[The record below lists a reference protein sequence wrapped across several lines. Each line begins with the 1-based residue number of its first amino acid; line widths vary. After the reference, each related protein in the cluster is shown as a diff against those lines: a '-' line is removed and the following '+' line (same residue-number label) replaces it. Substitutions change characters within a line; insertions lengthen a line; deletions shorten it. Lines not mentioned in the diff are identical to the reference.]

1 MDYSTLKLLHTG
13 SAVVSLTLFIVR
25 GAWMM
30 SAPRRLQRRW
40 AKIVPHV
47 VDTVLLVSAIAL
59 IWQLGGLRALG
70 TQAWLVAKIIAL
82 LLYIV
87 LGSVALKR
95 GRTLRTRVIAF
106 FAAIAVFGYIVSVA
120 IAKSPYGFIS
130 WL

>member
-1 MDYSTLKLLHTG
+1 MDYSTLRLLHAG

-30 SAPRRLQRRW
+30 SAPQRLQRRW
-40 AKIVPHV
+40 AKIVPHI
-47 VDTVLLVSAIAL
+47 VDTVLLVSALAL
-59 IWQLGGLRALG
+59 IWQLGGVRALG
-70 TQAWLVAKIIAL
+70 TQTWLLAKIVAL

-120 IAKSPYGFIS
+120 IAKSPYGFMS

>member
-1 MDYSTLKLLHTG
+1 MEYLTLKLLHAG

-30 SAPRRLQRRW
+30 SASQRLQRRW
-40 AKIVPHV
+40 AKVVPHV
-47 VDTVLLVSAIAL
+47 VDTVLLASAIAL
-59 IWQLGGLRALG
+59 VWQLGGLRAFE
-70 TQAWLVAKIIAL
+70 TQTWLVAKIIAL

-95 GRTLRTRVIAF
+95 GRTLRTRVIAL

>member
-1 MDYSTLKLLHTG
+1 MDYSTLRLLHAG

-30 SAPRRLQRRW
+30 SAPQRLQRRW
-40 AKIVPHV
+40 AKIVPHI
-47 VDTVLLVSAIAL
+47 VDTVLLVSALAL
-59 IWQLGGLRALG
+59 IWQLGGVRTLG
-70 TQAWLVAKIIAL
+70 TQTWLLAKIVAL